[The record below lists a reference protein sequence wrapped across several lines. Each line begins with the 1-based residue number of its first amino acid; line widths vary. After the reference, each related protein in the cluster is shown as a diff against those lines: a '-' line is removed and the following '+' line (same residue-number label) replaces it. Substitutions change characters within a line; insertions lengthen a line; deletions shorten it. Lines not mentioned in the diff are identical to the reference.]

1 MLKII
6 TTTNMSNLRA
16 LGLTVILDPT
26 DLDTQIY
33 LNNNNNN
40 NNNNNSIV
48 IVNCDCDCD
57 CDINKQQH

>member
-16 LGLTVILDPT
+16 LGLTVMPDPT
-26 DLDTQIY
+26 DLGTQIY

-57 CDINKQQH
+57 INKQQQQ

>member
-16 LGLTVILDPT
+16 LGLMVMPDPT
-26 DLDTQIY
+26 DLGTQIY
-33 LNNNNNN
+33 LNNNNN

-57 CDINKQQH
+57 INKQQRQ